1 MAAHLPK
8 GTRDFL
14 PNTLQHRLEVIG
26 AIRTTFEQHGFLP
39 LDTPAF
45 ERIETLLGKYGE
57 DEKLIY
63 KILKRGEA
71 GRQGE
76 VDLALRYDLTVPLA
90 RVMAMHPELRLPFRR
105 WQIAPVWRAD
115 RPGRGRY
122 REFLQCD
129 VDIVG
134 ASGATAEA
142 ECLAVADRA
151 LRRLGFVG
159 HRFRLNDRRILRGIA
174 ALLGVLDEERTL
186 LIAVD
191 KLDKIGQE
199 GVSTE
204 LHKKG
209 FSTEQT
215 EALWGL
221 LETGDQNEDTLT
233 QLESKLTQ
241 IGEDALREEALTG
254 IRDLR
259 SLADEA
265 LALGMG
271 AETFTIDPTLA
282 RGLDYY
288 TGPVYEI
295 AHPDLSGSL
304 GGGGRYDGLIQSLG
318 GPDLPA
324 VGISLGLE
332 RIILILQEQENA
344 STAQGAT
351 EVLVTVFDDTLRR
364 ASLELA
370 ASMRREGLNVDMY
383 ASSGKL
389 KKQFKYADALDI
401 PWIVILGPD
410 EVTKQV
416 LTLKHLTSGDQFN
429 VTLEQACE
437 RVRQARAL
445 PSDEPTG

>member
-1 MAAHLPK
+1 L
-8 GTRDFL
+8 G
-14 PNTLQHRLEVIG
+14 VID

-45 ERIETLLGKYGE
+45 ERVETLLGKYGE

-90 RVMAMHPELRLPFRR
+90 RVMAMHPDLRLPFRR
-105 WQIAPVWRAD
+105 WQISPVWRAD

-174 ALLGVLDEERTL
+174 ALLGALDAERSL

-191 KLDKIGQE
+191 KLDKIGQD
-199 GVSTE
+199 GVSKE
-204 LHKKG
+204 LHKRD
-209 FSTEQT
+209 FSQDQT
-215 EALWGL
+215 DALWGL
-221 LETGDQNEDTLT
+221 LEAGDQDEDTLT
-233 QLESKLTQ
+233 RLEDKLAK
-241 IGEDALREEALTG
+241 ISDEALRKEALEG
-254 IRDLR
+254 VSGLR
-259 SLADEA
+259 RLSGEA
-265 LALGMG
+265 LALGMH
-271 AETFTIDPTLA
+271 AEAFTVDPTLA

-288 TGPVYEI
+288 TGPVFEI

-304 GGGGRYDGLIQSLG
+304 GGGGRYDGLIESLG
-318 GPDLPA
+318 GPALPA

-332 RIILILQEQENA
+332 RIILILQERENA
-344 STAQGAT
+344 STTQVAT
-351 EVLVTVFDDTLRR
+351 EVLVTVFDDTLRN
-364 ASLELA
+364 ASLKTA
-370 ASMRREGLNVDMY
+370 ASMRSEGLNVDMY
-383 ASSGKL
+383 ASEGKL
-389 KKQFKYADALDI
+389 RKQFKYADALGI
-401 PWIVILGPD
+401 PWLVVLGPD
-410 EVTKQV
+410 EAEKQTV
-416 LTLKHLTSGDQFN
+416 TLKHLVSGDQFN
-429 VTLEQACE
+429 LTLEQACE
-437 RVRQARAL
+437 HVRKARAL